1 MPIVKV
7 KKLKDSAIM
16 PEYKTSGASGFDLS
30 AAETLEIPPNS
41 TGLVSTGLAM
51 EIPQGHEI
59 QIRPRSG
66 ISLKTPLKVLLGT
79 LDADYR
85 GPIGVIV
92 YNASN
97 TPQKV
102 LEGTRIAQGV
112 LQAVPQAN
120 FELVTELSET
130 VRGEGGFGSTGNV
143 NEPQK

>member
-1 MPIVKV
+1 MQTVKV
-7 KKLKDSAIM
+7 KLLKDSAIL
-16 PEYKTSGASGFDLS
+16 PAYQTLGASGFDLT

-51 EIPQGHEI
+51 EIPEGHEI

-66 ISLKTPLKVLLGT
+66 LSLKTPLKVLLGT

-97 TPQKV
+97 TAQTV
-102 LEGTRIAQGV
+102 AQGTRIAQGV

-120 FELVTELSET
+120 FELVAELSET
-130 VRGEGGFGSTGNV
+130 KRGEGGFGSTGG
-143 NEPQK
+143 

>member
-1 MPIVKV
+1 MNNMQTVKI
-7 KKLKDSAIM
+7 KKLKDTAVL
-16 PEYKTSGASGFDLS
+16 PVYQTVGASGFDLV
-30 AAETLEIPPNS
+30 AAETLEIPAHQ

-51 EIPQGHEI
+51 ELPPGYEI

-97 TPQKV
+97 NPETVVQ
-102 LEGTRIAQGV
+102 GTRIAQGV

-120 FELVTELSET
+120 FQLVEDLSET
-130 VRGEGGFGSTGNV
+130 KRGEGGFGSTGV
-143 NEPQK
+143 K